1 MSDLTLNILG
11 FAAVNKD
18 LTVQV
23 LDPQTNNVV
32 REVQPFLDGTTRIPN
47 IDPGAYEIA
56 VKHPNLTLPVLRRPI
71 RVLPVGPTTVSVL
84 IDPSKFQNTPIED
97 IPEANLGPVVDALKS
112 VAETVTPLAT
122 KHPGEAIRSDDWNT
136 LSGSVR
142 DLANS
147 VAEMGRLVSPQG
159 HQHPEYVKKFDEI
172 TTNFQNLLDQLSAAM
187 AELQRQIYAQRL
199 RTQVLGVLDQAA
211 VDPNSAK
218 GQEFLNLVD
227 NVDNKVTESP
237 TMFGREVRNTGVQLQ
252 TKLEALVDE
261 KAADPQFA
269 TSAPVQTLSSAVDLA
284 KAHQATTYDAE
295 LAYQRKTQRILG
307 PATQSLMR

>member
-18 LTVQV
+18 LKVQV
-23 LDPQTNNVV
+23 LDAQTQHVV
-32 REVQPFLDGTTRIPN
+32 REVQPFLDGTARIPQ
-47 IDPGAYEIA
+47 IDPGAYELAIT
-56 VKHPNLTLPVLRRPI
+56 HPNLTLPVIRRPI
-71 RVLPVGPTTVSVL
+71 RVLPVGPTAISVL
-84 IDPSKFQNTPIED
+84 IDPSKFRNTPIED
-97 IPEANLGPVVDALKS
+97 IPEANLGPLVDAVKS

-122 KHPGEAIRSDDWNT
+122 KHPGEAIRADDWNT

-159 HQHPEYVKKFDEI
+159 HDHPEYIKKFDEI

-199 RTQVLGVLDQAA
+199 REQVKGVLDQAA
-211 VDPNSAK
+211 VDPTSAK
-218 GQEFLNLVD
+218 GQEFLKLVE
-227 NVDNKVTESP
+227 NVETKVTESP
-237 TMFGREVRNTGVQLQ
+237 TVFGREVRNTGVQLQ
-252 TKLEALVDE
+252 TKLQALIDE
-261 KAADPQFA
+261 KQADPEFA
-269 TSAPVQTLSSAVDLA
+269 GSATVQSLASAVDLA

-307 PATQSLMR
+307 PSPQALLR

>member
-18 LTVQV
+18 LKVQV
-23 LDPQTNNVV
+23 RDAQTQQVV
-32 REVQPFLDGTTRIPN
+32 REVQPYLDGTVRVPR
-47 IDPGAYEIA
+47 IDPGAYELAIT
-56 VKHPNLTLPVLRRPI
+56 HPNLTLPVVRRPI
-71 RVLPVGPTTVSVL
+71 RVLPVGPTTIAVL
-84 IDPSKFQNTPIED
+84 IDPSRFRNTPIED
-97 IPEANLGPVVDALKS
+97 IPEANLGPLVDAARS

-122 KHPGEAIRSDDWNT
+122 KSPGESIKSEDWNS

-159 HQHPEYVKKFDEI
+159 HDHPEFIKKFDEV

-187 AELQRQIYAQRL
+187 AELQRQMYAQRL
-199 RTQVLGVLDQAA
+199 RDHVRGVLDQAA
-211 VDPNSAK
+211 IDPSSTK
-218 GQEFLNLVD
+218 GQEFLKLVE
-227 NVDNKVTESP
+227 NVEIKVTESP
-237 TMFGREVRNTGVQLQ
+237 TVFGREVRNTGVQLQ
-252 TKLEALVDE
+252 TKLQALIDE
-261 KAADPQFA
+261 KNADPEFA
-269 TSAPVQTLSSAVDLA
+269 ASATVQTLSSAVDLA

-307 PATQSLMR
+307 PTNQLLMR

>member
-1 MSDLTLNILG
+1 MSDLTLNVLG

-23 LDPQTNNVV
+23 LDPQTQQVV
-32 REVQPFLDGTTRIPN
+32 REVQPFLDGTVRIPK

-56 VKHPNLTLPVLRRPI
+56 IKHPNLVLPVVRRPI
-71 RVLPVGPTTVSVL
+71 RVLPVGPTVISVL
-84 IDPSKFQNTPIED
+84 IDPSKFRNTPIEEV
-97 IPEANLGPVVDALKS
+97 PEANLGPVVDSLKS
-112 VAETVTPLAT
+112 VAETVTPLAS

-159 HQHPEYVKKFDEI
+159 HTHPEYVQKFDEI
-172 TTNFQNLLDQLSAAM
+172 TTNFQNLLDQLSTSL

-211 VDPNSAK
+211 IDPSSAK
-218 GQEFLNLVD
+218 GKEFLSLVD
-227 NVDNKVTESP
+227 NVDQKVTESP
-237 TMFGREVRNTGVQLQ
+237 TVFGREVRNAGVQLQ
-252 TKLEALVDE
+252 TKLDALLDE
-261 KAADPQFA
+261 KKADTQFA
-269 TSAPVQTLSSAVDLA
+269 TSQTVQTLSTAVDLA

-307 PATQSLMR
+307 PAALNIAR